1 MGKIALVILGII
13 LLIALVLGGW
23 VMGNYNSLVGMKQK
37 VDAQWSQVENQ
48 MQRRADLIP
57 NVVATVKGYAKLE
70 ESVYTKIAEARS
82 QLLST
87 LQNPNATPE
96 EKNAADNKL
105 AQTLREANLGG
116 GILGT
121 GGRFLQIAEN
131 YPQLKSDQQFMRL
144 NDELAGTE
152 NRLAVARKDYGD
164 EVLQYNTQRA
174 KFPTILIANL
184 LGFPEK
190 PYFKAEE
197 GARTAPKVDFSK

>member
-13 LLIALVLGGW
+13 LLVALVLGGW
-23 VMGNYNSLVGMKQK
+23 VMGNYNGLVTMKQK

-57 NVVATVKGYAKLE
+57 NLVATVKGYAKLE
-70 ESVYTKIAEARS
+70 ESIFTKIAEARS

-96 EKNAADNKL
+96 QKNAANN
-105 AQTLREANLGG
+105 NLTQALNSGG
-116 GILGT
+116 LLGT